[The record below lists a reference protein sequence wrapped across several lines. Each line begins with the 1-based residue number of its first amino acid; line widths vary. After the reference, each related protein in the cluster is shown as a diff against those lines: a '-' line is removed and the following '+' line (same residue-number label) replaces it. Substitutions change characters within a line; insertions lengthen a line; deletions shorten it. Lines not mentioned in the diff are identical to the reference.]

1 MAIKK
6 HVYFSEYLNATL
18 SPMQQERREGA
29 DSFDSE
35 AKKTAVPNKPVSMED
50 RS

>member
-1 MAIKK
+1 
-6 HVYFSEYLNATL
+6 VQE
-18 SPMQQERREGA
+18 ERRKGA

-35 AKKTAVPNKPVSMED
+35 AKKMAMPNKPVSVED